1 MDKHTNSKAQE
12 CNLEKIRECQRQ
24 RLKNYK
30 QENPDKVQLSFKR
43 NRACLQNVMDSPQN
57 WINDDDNSDNPGPN
71 RERQKLLEV

>member
-57 WINDDDNSDNPGPN
+57 
-71 RERQKLLEV
+71 